1 MDIAVEM
8 TRPGERWSNVARAMQ
23 EYVEGEGFSVIEQFV
38 GHGIGKEMHEEPKV
52 PNFVSQE
59 LLARDILLEE
69 GLVIAVEPMVA
80 MGSAD
85 VTVDKKDGWTVRTKD
100 LGPSA
105 HFEHTLAVTADGV
118 SVLTD
123 GS

>member
-1 MDIAVEM
+1 M
-8 TRPGERWSNVARAMQ
+8 RGHHHPGPSVADGTELFGDGLEA
-23 EYVEGEGFSVIEQFV
+23 E
-38 GHGIGKEMHEEPKV
+38 HEVCVVPDEPT
-52 PNFVSQE
+52 NFVSQE
-59 LLARDILLEE
+59 LLTRDIHLEA

-85 VTVDKKDGWTVRTKD
+85 VVIDRKDGWTVRTRD
-100 LGPSA
+100 GGPAA